1 MMFRTV
7 ESALLNK
14 PVQDIDDFKKVNDR
28 YGHDIGDEV
37 LKHVAAGI
45 KLVMGDCQYARLGAE
60 EFGIY
65 LKG

>member
-1 MMFRTV
+1 MVFRTV

-45 KLVMGDCQYARLGAE
+45 KLVMGIASTRAWAQKNSAFISRG
-60 EFGIY
+60 
-65 LKG
+65 

>member
-1 MMFRTV
+1 M
-7 ESALLNK
+7 
-14 PVQDIDDFKKVNDR
+14 QDINDFKKVNDR

-45 KLVMGDCQYARLGAE
+45 KLVMGIASTRALGAE